1 MDTPVPTESGRGMT
15 ERSGVQTLFAY
26 DPKTAGSD
34 YRPFDLPWG
43 FVVQNTGLLSVIF
56 IEY

>member
-1 MDTPVPTESGRGMT
+1 MPTESGRGMT

-34 YRPFDLPWG
+34 CRPFDLPWG